1 MPYRNHQEALK
12 VTGGFR
18 LLFQLGG
25 LILNAGGILSHMA
38 FAKMCFRLA
47 DMNYMLDRME
57 LPTMWIIIAALI
69 TAFSVT

>member
-1 MPYRNHQEALK
+1 M
-12 VTGGFR
+12 
-18 LLFQLGG
+18 LFQLTG
-25 LILNAGGILSHMA
+25 LILNAGGIASRMA